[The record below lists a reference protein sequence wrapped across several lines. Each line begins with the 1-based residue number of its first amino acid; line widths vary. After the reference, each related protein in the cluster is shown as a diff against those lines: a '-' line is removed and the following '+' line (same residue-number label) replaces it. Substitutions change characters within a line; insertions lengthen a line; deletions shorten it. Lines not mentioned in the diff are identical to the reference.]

1 MKKILPLLLTA
12 FVLISCNFPFML
24 AANTT
29 PTAAVEIP
37 TTPEVILPTDTVVP
51 QQPLPTATSEIQ
63 GQPLNLG
70 GISMIVPT
78 CLAASASG
86 VIIPEENPGQDG
98 PVFAYIP
105 EYRKISL
112 EGYPLSGAF
121 WEPIV
126 QVYPVPRYI
135 ELAPTIND
143 TVAEMQQILAQK
155 PASFANSIPLLPIEN
170 AAQLFHA
177 QTEYYNFKNGQGI
190 GFLTEYAQNYAP
202 INNHDIFYTYQG
214 LTSDGKY
221 WISAIFPINASY
233 LQPTYDNF
241 TVPADGILP
250 PQDMSSPN
258 FEADMNAY
266 YVQMLE
272 KLNST
277 SQDAFLP
284 TITCMKQFIQTL
296 NISN

>member
-1 MKKILPLLLTA
+1 
-12 FVLISCNFPFML
+12 ML
-24 AANTT
+24 SANPT
-29 PTAAVEIP
+29 PTAGVDVPA
-37 TTPEVILPTDTVVP
+37 TPEVIIPTDTAVP
-51 QQPLPTATSEIQ
+51 AQPLPTATPELQ

-78 CLAASASG
+78 CLATSASG
-86 VIIPEENPGQDG
+86 VIIPEENPGADV
-98 PVFAYIP
+98 PVFAYLP

-121 WEPIV
+121 WEPVV
-126 QVYPVPRYI
+126 QVYPVARYI
-135 ELAPTIND
+135 ELAPSVND
-143 TVAEMQQILAQK
+143 TVNDMKQKLAVH
-155 PASFANSIPLLPIEN
+155 PNTFTNSIPLLPIEN
-170 AAQLFHA
+170 AAQIFHA
-177 QTEYYNFKNGQGI
+177 QVEYYAFQNGQGI
-190 GFLTEYAQNYAP
+190 GFLTEYAQYYAP
-202 INNHDIFYTYQG
+202 VNNHDIFYTYQG
-214 LTSDGKY
+214 LTADDKY

-250 PQDMSSPN
+250 PQDMSAPN

-266 YVQMLE
+266 YVLMLD

-284 TITCMKQFIQTL
+284 TITCIKQFIQTL
-296 NISN
+296 NVGD